1 MSVPGGGTNA
11 VSHSQSSVP
20 RHSVGD
26 GCVKGSHSVLPA
38 GAHALFVIGPSLDCC
53 CCSTQT
59 APNALQSN
67 VFPATV
73 ERHATIVTA
82 SRQAELVTT
91 PLRGAQ
97 GSTGAASTTALS

>member
-1 MSVPGGGTNA
+1 MKPTDVSNPEYFHKVVDCQWGCPAHTDVPQYIRLIAQGQFTDAYMLN
-11 VSHSQSSVP
+11 
-20 RHSVGD
+20 RE
-26 GCVKGSHSVLPA
+26 
-38 GAHALFVIGPSLDCC
+38 
-53 CCSTQT
+53 
-59 APNALQSN
+59 SN